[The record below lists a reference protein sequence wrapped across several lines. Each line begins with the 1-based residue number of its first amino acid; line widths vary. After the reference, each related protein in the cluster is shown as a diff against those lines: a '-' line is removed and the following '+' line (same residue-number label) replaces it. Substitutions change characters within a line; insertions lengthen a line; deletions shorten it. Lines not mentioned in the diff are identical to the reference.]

1 MEFIENDFKTDIK
14 TLNDLSEKLKKEG
27 LSFHPIM
34 AINAIQKEV
43 ETRLADTLRDH
54 FKGMRIETLGECNAA
69 ITAYVNEEEK
79 RWQEFQAFKK
89 AEADKALVQDVKE
102 NLEEE
107 LKKIPENV
115 KPIKSKKK

>member
-43 ETRLADTLRDH
+43 ETRLADTLKEH

-79 RWQEFQAFKK
+79 RWQAFQALKK
-89 AEADKALVQDVKE
+89 AEAEKELVKE
-102 NLEEE
+102 KEIAPASSVLEM
-107 LKKIPENV
+107 KKT
-115 KPIKSKKK
+115 SKKK